1 MIWVYL
7 FVVAVCIWFVL
18 PFIAK
23 KVQITRL
30 RRSCRV
36 GRSIALTYDDGP
48 STRVTDDVLD
58 ILRSRTAVAT
68 FFLLGHKVDTSIEG
82 VARIT
87 NAGHEIGSHSYQHLH
102 AWKQDP
108 ISVYL
113 DIKKGLRA
121 VRYVAECRLFRAPY
135 GKVTLG
141 SLIQVAMQGCRLSWW
156 TIDSTDTWERPRGI
170 EEILDQVRSQG
181 GGVVLFHDLDRP
193 AKLENEKFV
202 LDLTR
207 RLLDL
212 AEDEGFR
219 ICKLGELICE

>member
-1 MIWVYL
+1 M
-7 FVVAVCIWFVL
+7 C
-18 PFIAK
+18 
-23 KVQITRL
+23 
-30 RRSCRV
+30 
-36 GRSIALTYDDGP
+36 RSIALTYDDGP

-58 ILRSRTAVAT
+58 ILRNRTAIAT
-68 FFLLGHKVDTSIEG
+68 FFLLGNKVDTSKEG
-82 VARIT
+82 VDRII

-102 AWKQDP
+102 AWKRDP
-108 ISVYL
+108 ISVFL

-121 VRYVAECRLFRAPY
+121 VRSMAECRLFRAPY

-141 SLIQVAMQGCRLSWW
+141 SLIQVAVQGCRQSWW
-156 TIDSTDTWERPRGI
+156 TIDSTDTWKRPRSI
-170 EEILDQVRSQG
+170 EEILDQVRSKG

-193 AKLENEKFV
+193 AKPENEKFV